1 MHGAV
6 GTGPKKSMP
15 TENWAVLRECVNKDF
30 VNSGSIG
37 LIQGKHARHVIKGIF
52 NNYFVRLCA
61 VINIRCPQE
70 VQRA

>member
-15 TENWAVLRECVNKDF
+15 TENWAVLRECINKDF

-37 LIQGKHARHVIKGIF
+37 LIQGKHARYVIIMFPFATESIATYLMKFSIGY
-52 NNYFVRLCA
+52 NNG
-61 VINIRCPQE
+61 
-70 VQRA
+70 